1 MGATWA
7 GGSEEAP
14 SAALD
19 AALIFAAAGELVP
32 EALSAVRKGG
42 VVVCGGIHMSEIP
55 AFPYTLLWGER
66 ELRSVAN
73 LTRADGEDFFALL
86 RRIPIRTRVEPMAL
100 SSANAAIAALRHG
113 RIRGAA
119 VLVP

>member
-1 MGATWA
+1 MTATRPGDTDGQEFARELGATWA

-19 AALIFAAAGELVP
+19 AALIFAPAGELVP

-55 AFPYTLLWGER
+55 TFPY
-66 ELRSVAN
+66 
-73 LTRADGEDFFALL
+73 ALL
-86 RRIPIRTRVEPMAL
+86 
-100 SSANAAIAALRHG
+100 
-113 RIRGAA
+113 
-119 VLVP
+119 